1 MPFLTVKPPLNI
13 FSSCGGKFAL
23 TFQRQSVPMSS
34 FPIRHAHNLRL
45 AIAFATALSWSPA
58 SAKESETFVISAS
71 DGYGVSDCFLQ
82 GAACGP
88 VMADAWCQSQG
99 RARAT
104 AYGLASD
111 ITATIEG
118 AAKAAAREPGAML
131 ITCSD

>member
-1 MPFLTVKPPLNI
+1 MLSFAPRAAKILHLAAAMLVILPW
-13 FSSCGGKFAL
+13 GG
-23 TFQRQSVPMSS
+23 
-34 FPIRHAHNLRL
+34 
-45 AIAFATALSWSPA
+45 PA
-58 SAKESETFVISAS
+58 RAQESATFVISS
-71 DGYGVSDCFLQ
+71 SEGYGISDCFVQ

>member
-1 MPFLTVKPPLNI
+1 
-13 FSSCGGKFAL
+13 
-23 TFQRQSVPMSS
+23 MSGLS
-34 FPIRHAHNLRL
+34 LRPSTRLRL
-45 AIAFATALSWSPA
+45 AAALFAALACGPA
-58 SAKESETFVISAS
+58 SAGESETFVISAS
-71 DGYGVSDCFLQ
+71 EGYGVSECFTQ

-99 RARAT
+99 HGSAT

-131 ITCSD
+131 ITCAD

>member
-1 MPFLTVKPPLNI
+1 MPVLTLRPSAAGL
-13 FSSCGGKFAL
+13 GLTAAL
-23 TFQRQSVPMSS
+23 
-34 FPIRHAHNLRL
+34 L
-45 AIAFATALSWSPA
+45 AALAWSPA
-58 SAKESETFVISAS
+58 GAKENETFVISAS
-71 DGYGVSDCFLQ
+71 EGYGVSECFLK

-99 RARAT
+99 HVRAT

-131 ITCSD
+131 ITCAD